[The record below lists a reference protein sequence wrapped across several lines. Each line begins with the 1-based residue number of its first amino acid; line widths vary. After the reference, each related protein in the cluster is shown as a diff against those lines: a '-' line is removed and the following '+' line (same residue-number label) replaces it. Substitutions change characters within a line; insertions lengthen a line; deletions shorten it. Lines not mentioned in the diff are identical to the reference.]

1 MRGLFRLPGSLAG
14 HLDDEIDGAEF
25 RGLGRNAAD
34 GAWLLL
40 LLASIYVLAAGPDLL
55 RPLPAAAVIGL
66 YVVFSLALRLLPR
79 FRRETRRKIVV
90 ECLAMVAFITAF
102 AISVPAHP
110 GVLLFLYL
118 FPVMIAA
125 LALGRRPTLAVTSLS
140 VGAFL
145 VAVLLRAPVTWPGSL
160 AVAEL
165 VMVLTPFLLVAY
177 LAAML
182 SDEIG
187 TAMQRI
193 RTLAETDELTGLANV
208 RMFARVHRQEHE
220 RAIRHGR
227 TYSVIVAD
235 LDGLQQIQEDL
246 GRETGNRVVVVL
258 ANVIARLVRTTDAA
272 ARLGGET
279 FVVMLAE
286 TDTEQAMQVC
296 RRLRA
301 AAERCAVE
309 SGDRKVRI
317 SVTAGAASYPG
328 DAETPED
335 LIAAARMAMRAER
348 AARKPLASGADAPRA
363 ELV

>member
-1 MRGLFRLPGSLAG
+1 M
-14 HLDDEIDGAEF
+14 DDEIDRAEF

-40 LLASIYVLAAGPDLL
+40 ILASIYLLAAGQELHSAI
-55 RPLPAAAVIGL
+55 PAAAVIGL
-66 YVVFSLALRLLPR
+66 YVAFSLASRLWPR
-79 FRRETRRKIVV
+79 FRGETRRKIAA
-90 ECLAMVAFITAF
+90 ESLAMVAFITAF
-102 AISVPAHP
+102 ALSVPAHP

-118 FPVMIAA
+118 FPVMISA
-125 LALGRRPTLAVTSLS
+125 LALGRWPTLAVTALS

-145 VAVLLRAPVTWPGSL
+145 AAIVLRAPLAWPGGL
-160 AVAEL
+160 QAAEL
-165 VMVLTPFLLVAY
+165 AMALTPFLLTAY

-182 SDEIG
+182 SDEI
-187 TAMQRI
+187 AMALQRI

-208 RMFARVHRQEHE
+208 RMFSRVHRQEHE

-235 LDGLQQIQEDL
+235 LDGLEQIQDDF
-246 GRETGNRVVVVL
+246 GREIGNRAVVVL

-279 FVVMLAE
+279 FLVLLAE
-286 TDTEQAMQVC
+286 TDTHQAVQVC

-301 AAERCAVE
+301 AAERCTVE
-309 SGDRKVRI
+309 SGGRTVRI
-317 SVTAGAASYPG
+317 SVTAGAASFPG
-328 DAETPED
+328 DAETPEA
-335 LIAAARMAMRAER
+335 LIAVAREAMCAER
-348 AARKPLASGADAPRA
+348 EARKPLAPAVNAPRA